1 MSVKKALHW
10 LLSVCAWALAQG
22 AWAQAPVST
31 TDDDGRVVSLPR
43 PAQRIISFA
52 PHATELIFAA
62 GGGAQLVGTM
72 RYSDY
77 PEAAK
82 AVPIVG
88 DAHGLD
94 LERIASLQPDLLVI
108 WPHGNS
114 AAQLERLRALK
125 LPMFHSEP
133 HSLAQIGDTLRR
145 LGVLMG
151 TASTANK
158 AAQAYEA
165 ELLALRARYSQ
176 RPPVAVFYQIWH
188 QPLLTVND
196 QHVIG
201 DVLRLCG
208 GRNVFGQQPVL
219 VPQVSVEA
227 VLAAQPQALATS
239 TGEGKLDEA
248 LAPWRNFKHFAPLA
262 KQAVIAVHGDY
273 ISRHS
278 PRILV
283 GARRI
288 CEGLEQVRQGQ
299 PVKQAP

>member
-1 MSVKKALHW
+1 MRRVCRW
-10 LLSVCAWALAQG
+10 VCALGMLALGHG
-22 AWAQAPVST
+22 AMAQAAAST
-31 TDDDGRVVSLPR
+31 TDDDGRVVTLAR

-108 WPHGNS
+108 WPQGNS

-133 HSLAQIGDTLRR
+133 HSLAQIGDSLRR

-151 TASTANK
+151 TSNIASK
-158 AAQAYEA
+158 AAQAYET
-165 ELLALRARYSQ
+165 ELQALRARYSQ
-176 RPPVAVFYQIWH
+176 RPPVSVFYQIWH

-208 GRNVFGQQPVL
+208 GRNVFGKQPVL

-248 LAPWRNFKHFAPLA
+248 LAPWRSFKHFAPLA

-273 ISRHS
+273 ISRHT

-288 CEGLEQVRQGQ
+288 CEGLEQVRQGL
-299 PVKQAP
+299 PVAAP

>member
-1 MSVKKALHW
+1 MSVKKILQG
-10 LLSVCAWALAQG
+10 LLCLCAWAWAPGAVAQS
-22 AWAQAPVST
+22 PVST
-31 TDDDGRVVSLPR
+31 TDDDGRVVTLPR

-133 HSLAQIGDTLRR
+133 HSLAQIGDSLRR

-151 TASTANK
+151 TPSTASK
-158 AAQAYEA
+158 AAQAYET
-165 ELLALRARYSQ
+165 ELQALRARYSQ
-176 RPPVAVFYQIWH
+176 RPPVSVFYQIWH

-208 GRNVFGQQPVL
+208 GRNVYGKQPVL

-248 LAPWRNFKHFAPLA
+248 LAPWRPFKHFAPLA

-273 ISRHS
+273 ISRHT

-299 PVKQAP
+299 PVTAP